1 MWTVFSG
8 LLKRHLFS
16 WLFEVLPVALLLV
29 QSAVAVSHHGD
40 VDAKFWR
47 GPAGLGVRAGGK
59 LSSLLGAWRVQEW
72 QGMDKF
78 LEDLH
83 FPRWQRALAKR
94 AGQSYELELRG
105 GSSDGASLDDATLRI
120 VTSDLRG
127 KSELELPLSGRSVL
141 ARDGD
146 GGAEVSRSARPL
158 DDHTVEITERYPKEG
173 RPFSVCTRTLTDDG
187 RMLLEVRKRT
197 PAGRMASMRA
207 IASRIVD
214 KAAKRHVSCSA

>member
-1 MWTVFSG
+1 MWTIAG
-8 LLKRHLFS
+8 TILKRHLFS
-16 WLFEVLPVALLLV
+16 WLFEVLPVALLLL

-40 VDAKFWR
+40 VDARFWR
-47 GPAGLGVRAGGK
+47 GPAGLGARTSGK

-78 LEDLH
+78 LEELH
-83 FPRWQRALAKR
+83 FPRWQRVLAKR

-105 GSSDGASLDDATLRI
+105 GSDGGSLDDATLRI

-158 DDHTVEITERYPKEG
+158 DDHTVEITERYPKES
-173 RPFSVCTRTLTDDG
+173 RPYSVCTRTLTDDG
-187 RMLLEVRKRT
+187 RMILEVRKRT

-214 KAAKRHVSCSA
+214 KAAKRRARCSA